1 MTPIQLL
8 EYKNIILKKGIPV
21 SVILDQPIKNLDACR
36 FKIQYTSP
44 KPLHIR
50 FTFFDEDE
58 EKSIY
63 LALDVKDDRPFKLY
77 TVAADLRK
85 TFTRFEI
92 HCDLNITLQLCIE
105 ATSDSFANDTVRNH
119 FPQKG
124 VA

>member
-8 EYKNIILKKGIPV
+8 EHKNIILKKGIPV

-36 FKIQYTSP
+36 FKIEYTSP

-50 FTFFDEDE
+50 FIFFDEEE

-63 LALDVKDDRPFKLY
+63 LALDVKNELPFKLY

-85 TFTRFEI
+85 TFTRFEVYS
-92 HCDLNITLQLCIE
+92 DLSITIRLSIE
-105 ATSDSFANDTVRNH
+105 VASDAFINDPVKN
-119 FPQKG
+119 QI
-124 VA
+124 

>member
-1 MTPIQLL
+1 MSSIQLL
-8 EYKNIILKKGIPV
+8 EHKNITLKKGIPI
-21 SVILDQPIKNLDACR
+21 SVMLNQPIKNLDAYR

-50 FTFFDEDE
+50 FTFFDEED

-63 LALDVKDDRPFKLY
+63 LALDVKDEVPFKLY

-92 HCDLNITLQLCIE
+92 HCDLNITIQLSIGIE
-105 ATSDSFANDTVRNH
+105 SDAFINNPVRN
-119 FPQKG
+119 
-124 VA
+124 